1 MKNKTILAQCY
12 FCLTLLLILLRIECA
27 VVFDSRLTTIMELT
41 CDNMTEARFVTT
53 LLYQGGAWVGI
64 GVGNN
69 GMQNADM
76 VVCHKDSDSNELV
89 VKRYWTTASPT
100 NKNQGLQGGTVVPGA
115 TCDYFGGGSTVM
127 IFTRSIKKLTNTQ
140 NAILTGRGNIT
151 NYIYAYGTSTTFA
164 YHGPQSRGSKAI
176 DMSADS
182 VTKIDKV
189 VSVTEEKAQSTV
201 ETTLN
206 FVTTKLQSSDK
217 SWIKIVPPGVKCDST
232 KGTADAIYGGHGSL
246 TFINETA
253 GSFDLLT
260 NVSAADNYVVCKQC
274 RIKDG
279 WYSDL
284 TAGEDKIA
292 ITPAPTV
299 ERLKQDK
306 AERLHTKTLEFITER
321 QVKKS
326 MSYIKI
332 LQPNT
337 TCNSVAG
344 VSNAINGGKG
354 QLIYVSAIKAT
365 FSFYTNESVKKNYVV
380 CQSRTESGTYVE
392 LTAAPDRLEILPA
405 LVVQNIVQN
414 APQETDKT
422 IAQATVKTMLIFAV
436 FGQTYEKRPFI
447 KFIDS
452 AATCQGTSA
461 SDASTGLIPEGAGQL
476 IYASSTRGTFL
487 LNAKASAGGNT
498 FKICFSRMKNG
509 TIWTDLTEVSLG
521 NQIKINIHPR
531 VLRLQETTAQ
541 LTVETWLTFVTEY
554 QEGCASS
561 FIKFVPE
568 ASPCEADDDI
578 GGAGQLSYSSSGLAT
593 FLFNPKHNVSVGRYK
608 VCQSRTEKGDYT
620 DLDGVNTGDTKN

>member
-69 GMQNADM
+69 GMQNADI
-76 VVCHKDSDSNELV
+76 VVCHEDSDSNKLV

-115 TCDYFGGGSTVM
+115 TCDYLSTGSTVM
-127 IFTRSIKKLTNTQ
+127 SFTRSIKKLTNTQ

-164 YHGPQSRGSKAI
+164 YHGTQSRGSKAI

-206 FVTTKLQSSDK
+206 FVTTKLQSNDK

-232 KGTADAIYGGHGSL
+232 KGTTDAIYGGHGSL

-332 LQPNT
+332 LQPN
-337 TCNSVAG
+337 SV
-344 VSNAINGGKG
+344 SFL
-354 QLIYVSAIKAT
+354 QLSGEIAT
-365 FSFYTNESVKKNYVV
+365 LHSPS
-380 CQSRTESGTYVE
+380 
-392 LTAAPDRLEILPA
+392 I
-405 LVVQNIVQN
+405 
-414 APQETDKT
+414 
-422 IAQATVKTMLIFAV
+422 
-436 FGQTYEKRPFI
+436 
-447 KFIDS
+447 
-452 AATCQGTSA
+452 
-461 SDASTGLIPEGAGQL
+461 
-476 IYASSTRGTFL
+476 
-487 LNAKASAGGNT
+487 
-498 FKICFSRMKNG
+498 
-509 TIWTDLTEVSLG
+509 VSL
-521 NQIKINIHPR
+521 K
-531 VLRLQETTAQ
+531 
-541 LTVETWLTFVTEY
+541 
-554 QEGCASS
+554 
-561 FIKFVPE
+561 VPTY
-568 ASPCEADDDI
+568 I
-578 GGAGQLSYSSSGLAT
+578 IL
-593 FLFNPKHNVSVGRYK
+593 
-608 VCQSRTEKGDYT
+608 
-620 DLDGVNTGDTKN
+620 